1 LCSGKKVNGKL
12 NFDVVDDQVVARSLT
27 DQNGASA
34 APVAVV
40 GTKTPVKSE
49 QADS

>member
-27 DQNGASA
+27 DQNGTSA
-34 APVAVV
+34 APAVL